1 MAHHGT
7 WAPWLW
13 YVGSVVVVHRLSCSE
28 ACGIL
33 VSRPGI
39 EPEFLALQGRFPT
52 TRPLGKSQQIIIEY
66 PQWLG
71 LRGLVPC
78 SRCKTT

>member
-33 VSRPGI
+33 VSGSGI
-39 EPEFLALQGRFPT
+39 EPGPT
-52 TRPLGKSQQIIIEY
+52 TMK
-66 PQWLG
+66 
-71 LRGLVPC
+71 VPNLNNWTAKEF
-78 SRCKTT
+78 SILF